1 MPHGPAAVLVI
12 EDDPAHAEA
21 VRRSLESSLDYGEIR
36 LAASLA
42 QARRLIAESPPD
54 AIIADLN
61 LVDGKA
67 FDLLDRDDATQGI
80 PLLVMTSHGDE
91 RMAVEAMRAGA
102 LDYVVKSPETFA
114 QMPRLLE
121 RMLREHRH
129 VAERARALEAL
140 RASEQRLKDIID
152 FLPDATFAVDTQSHV
167 IAWNQAVERLTG
179 VRKAEVLGRP
189 IRDFSRA
196 FHVTERPLLLELIL
210 APDPALESLF
220 EYVRHDGDR
229 LVAELHSPKLG
240 QGQGAHLWLIASPL
254 FDADGQL
261 AGAIESVRDITEPK
275 RAQLEIQHAYG
286 ESRAI
291 TEAVRDT
298 LYMID
303 LDGRLLWWNKRVE
316 EVTGRS
322 EEQLR
327 HHDFTDFFL
336 AEDAPKLADSIGQAL
351 ERGYSEVEARAK
363 TVQGLRSYRYN
374 GVPVR
379 DPSGEIIGIAGVGQ
393 DISEHLRDQ
402 ARLRLAAT
410 VLENTREGVV
420 VTDAP
425 GRIVAINHAF
435 SEITGYTEAEALN
448 STSNLLKSG
457 RHERVFYQAL
467 WASIMQTGHW
477 QGEIWNRRKNG
488 EIFPAWLT
496 ISTVRNERGEVTNY
510 VGVLSDISQVK
521 QSEAR
526 LEHLAHYDPLTDLP
540 NRLLLN
546 SRLEHAIH
554 RARRNRDKVAVLFID
569 LDRFKHVN
577 DSLGHPVGDELLQ
590 AVARRLD
597 ERMRSEDTLARL
609 GGDEFVVVLESIEH
623 SSEAGAVAKLIIELM
638 EQPFLLPGQREIYLG
653 ASIGI
658 SLYPDN
664 GDDTTQLLRNA
675 DTAMYQSKAQG
686 RNTYRYYTEALTLA
700 ANARLSMESKLRR
713 ALEREE
719 FILHYQ
725 PQVAMSDNRILGVEA
740 LVRWQDPEEGL
751 IPPDRFIPL
760 AEETGLIAPLGAW
773 VLRQACR
780 QMRAWLDMGQPPMT
794 LAVNLST
801 QQFLQRDLAEQVEA
815 CLREFDLPSE
825 CLDLELTES
834 MIMHHD
840 TNGVGILNRLR
851 ELGVTLSIDD
861 FGTGYSSLTYLKRL
875 PIHKLKI
882 DKSFVQG
889 IPDDRNDAEIAATVI
904 AMARNLKLQVLAEG
918 VETSAQCDFLRAAGC
933 DVYQGFLFSRAI
945 PADAIS
951 RLRAGLQH
959 GPSTLLG

>member
-1 MPHGPAAVLVI
+1 MHPRPLAVLVI

-21 VRRSLESSLDYGEIR
+21 VCRALEASADYGEI
-36 LAASLA
+36 SLA
-42 QARRLIAESPPD
+42 SSLAEGRRRIAAAPPD
-54 AIIADLN
+54 AVIADLN

-67 FDLLDRDDATQGI
+67 FDLIDQTDATQNL
-80 PLLVMTSHGDE
+80 PLLIMTSHGDE
-91 RMAVEAMRAGA
+91 QMAVQAMKAGA

-114 QMPRLLE
+114 QMPRLVE
-121 RMLREHRH
+121 RVLREHRH
-129 VAERARALEAL
+129 IAERALAQEAL

-152 FLPDATFAVDTQSHV
+152 FLPDATFAVDTHSCV

-179 VRKAEVLGRP
+179 VRKARVMGQP
-189 IRDFSRA
+189 IRAFSHA
-196 FHVTERPLLLELIL
+196 FHGLERPVLLDLIL
-210 APDPALESLF
+210 NPDPALESHF
-220 EYVRHDGDR
+220 DSVRHDGDR
-229 LVAELHSPKLG
+229 LVAEVFSPRLRG
-240 QGQGAHLWLIASPL
+240 GQGAHLWLIASPL
-254 FDADGQL
+254 FGADGLL
-261 AGAIESVRDITEPK
+261 AGAIESVRDVTEPK
-275 RAQLEIQHAYG
+275 QAQLEIQRAYG

-298 LYMID
+298 LYMLD

-316 EVTGRS
+316 EKTGRT

-327 HHDFTDFFL
+327 GHPFTRLFE
-336 AEDAPKLADSIGQAL
+336 EDDGPSIEAAIA
-351 ERGYSEVEARAK
+351 RAITHGYSEVEARAK
-363 TVQGLRSYRYN
+363 TVQGIRTYRYN

-379 DPSGEIIGIAGVGQ
+379 DPCGEIIGIAGVGQ
-393 DISEHLRDQ
+393 DISEQLRDQ
-402 ARLRLAAT
+402 ERLRLAAT

-420 VTDAP
+420 VTD
-425 GRIVAINHAF
+425 GRSGQIVAINQAYA
-435 SEITGYTEAEALN
+435 EMTGYCENEALN
-448 STSNLLKSG
+448 NTSNLLKSG
-457 RHERVFYQAL
+457 RHDRGFYQSM
-467 WASIMQTGHW
+467 WASIHQTGHW

-496 ISTVRNERGEVTNY
+496 ISTVRNQEGGVTNY

-546 SRLEHAIH
+546 SRLEHAIQ
-554 RARRNRDKVAVLFID
+554 RARRGGDKVAVLFID

-577 DSLGHPVGDELLQ
+577 DSLGHPSGDELLQ
-590 AVARRLD
+590 AVARRLND
-597 ERMRSEDTLARL
+597 RMRGEDTLARL
-609 GGDEFVVVLESIEH
+609 GGDEFVVVLEAIKRP
-623 SSEAGAVAKLIIELM
+623 SEAGGVAQLIIDLM
-638 EQPFLLPGQREIYLG
+638 GEPFQIAEQREIYLG
-653 ASIGI
+653 ASIGV

-664 GDDTTQLLRNA
+664 GEDVTQLLRNA

-686 RNTYRYYTEALTLA
+686 RNTYRYYTESLTHA

-719 FILHYQ
+719 FLLHYQ
-725 PQVAMSDNRILGVEA
+725 PQVAMLDNRILGVEA

-760 AEETGLIAPLGAW
+760 AEETGLIGPLGAW
-773 VLRQACR
+773 VLRHACQ
-780 QMRAWLDMGQPPMT
+780 QMRAWLDAGQDPMT

-801 QQFLQRDLAEQVEA
+801 QQFVQRDLAEQVETL
-815 CLREFDLPSE
+815 LRGFNLPSE
-825 CLDLELTES
+825 CLELELTES
-834 MIMHHD
+834 MIMQHN

-861 FGTGYSSLTYLKRL
+861 FGTGYSSLAYLKRL

-889 IPDDRNDAEIAATVI
+889 IPDDRNDAEIAATII

-918 VETSAQCDFLRAAGC
+918 VETPAQREFLRRAGC
-933 DVYQGFLFSRAI
+933 DVYQGFLFSRPI
-945 PADAIS
+945 PADEIA
-951 RLRAGLQH
+951 RLCNEIRDQRD
-959 GPSTLLG
+959 PR